1 MQATFNKALAF
12 HQSGQLAQAEELYRQ
27 LLNQAPGHPILLARL
42 GTLMC
47 QSQRSEQGLALLAQ
61 AIAQSPQDTELLK
74 QAIHLAAQ
82 AGETVQ
88 AELWLRQALK
98 FRAGDSSLHEQLAG
112 VLIANHKETEALE
125 AIKTAIRLDPQNAN
139 AYNLKGLALSRLG
152 DTEKGYECF
161 LKSVKMN
168 PGQLGAVKNLI
179 LYGKGRK
186 EPVLEQLIPQL
197 EQRLNQPGL
206 QAMVQLNLGYM
217 LAMYFEHKTTEKN
230 SIEQQL
236 YVRKHFDYLRR
247 ANDISRL
254 QYQYSHANTEQYFA
268 RWANA
273 FTPSRIDEIRKR
285 ALDDASAIFIL
296 GMPRS
301 GTTLIEQILASHSQV
316 GAEGEILDLQQSVDV
331 VGGLLADNLPDAVFA
346 ERAVA
351 AVKLYLERVRSRQQ
365 AVHFTD
371 KLPYNFIVTGLIAS
385 ALPKAKIIHC
395 TRDPLETCFSIYKQN
410 FVGNHGYTNDQKE
423 LGQYFKAYQTLMKQW
438 QDRFPEA
445 VYEANYERMVAD
457 PEHEIAQLLNYCGLE
472 PEEACF
478 AFHKNK
484 RAVRTASVA
493 QVRQPIY
500 KDALKASDPYRDFLQ
515 VLIAELDKV

>member
-12 HQSGQLAQAEELYRQ
+12 HQSGQLAQAEELYRD

-61 AIAQSPQDTELLK
+61 AIAQSPQDAELLK

-88 AELWLRQALK
+88 AEQWLRQALK

-112 VLIANHKETEALE
+112 VLIANHKETEALD

-168 PGQLGAVKNLI
+168 PGQLGAAKNLI

-197 EQRLNQPGL
+197 EHHLNQPGL
-206 QAMVQLNLGYM
+206 QAMVQLNLAYM
-217 LAMYFEHKTTEKN
+217 LAMYFD
-230 SIEQQL
+230 QQNH
-236 YVRKHFDYLRR
+236 VGKHFDYLRR

-254 QYQYSHANTEQYFA
+254 QYQYSHADTEQYFA
-268 RWANA
+268 RWASA
-273 FTPSRIDEIRKR
+273 FTPQRIDAIRQR

-316 GAEGEILDLQQSVDV
+316 GAEGEILDLQQSVDA
-331 VGGLLADNLPDAVFA
+331 VGGLLVDNLPDAVFA

-351 AVKLYLERVRSRQQ
+351 AVRRYLERVRSRQQ
-365 AVHFTD
+365 SVRFTD

-410 FVGNHGYTNDQKE
+410 FAGNHGYTNDQKE
-423 LGQYFKAYQTLMKQW
+423 LGQYFKAYRALMEQW
-438 QDRFPEA
+438 QARFPA
-445 VYEANYERMVAD
+445 SVYEANYERMVAD
-457 PEHEIAQLLNYCGLE
+457 PEHEIAQLLTYCELE
-472 PEEACF
+472 PEDACF

-500 KDALKASDPYRDFLQ
+500 KDALKASDPYRDYLQ
-515 VLIAELDKV
+515 VLIAELDKT